1 MYDNIF
7 KHYSKIINWD
17 WRLIAAQ
24 GYVESRFDNTVIS
37 WVGAKGIMQ
46 VMPSTARAL
55 GLDPDDIVNPDP
67 NIKTAVEILRI
78 LDKSFASKVPD
89 HNERKKFVVAAYNSG
104 AAHIYDAIA
113 IARRIGKNPAIWE
126 NNVADALLL
135 KANPDIYNDTSICKY
150 GYFRGRQTCTYVKE
164 VFSVYNKC
172 KNKIP
177 L

>member
-1 MYDNIF
+1 
-7 KHYSKIINWD
+7 
-17 WRLIAAQ
+17 
-24 GYVESRFDNTVIS
+24 
-37 WVGAKGIMQ
+37 MQ

-55 GLDPDDIVNPDP
+55 GLDPDDIVNPAP